1 MCVSVEASKRSAAQL
16 LLQFAVR
23 ILFIFYSTGSRTHL
37 GLLFL
42 VQMHSIGCGTY
53 ATWCG
58 NPFSE
63 GMSAAPAA
71 FQDIIEMHFYLT
83 QFFQIISCCC
93 CSLKLKLC
101 FCFYP
106 TAYSVALCVLQ
117 PFVVCVSQSSWMA
130 KSSSCQR
137 VNLCVNVA
145 LTKRKLLAPRIIEG

>member
-1 MCVSVEASKRSAAQL
+1 VCVSVEASKRSAAQL

-23 ILFIFYSTGSRTHL
+23 ILIIFYSTGSRTHL

-101 FCFYP
+101 FFVFIQQL
-106 TAYSVALCVLQ
+106 TQSLCVFCSPLS
-117 PFVVCVSQSSWMA
+117 FVFRSRPGWQKVP
-130 KSSSCQR
+130 
-137 VNLCVNVA
+137 VA
-145 LTKRKLLAPRIIEG
+145 SVLICA